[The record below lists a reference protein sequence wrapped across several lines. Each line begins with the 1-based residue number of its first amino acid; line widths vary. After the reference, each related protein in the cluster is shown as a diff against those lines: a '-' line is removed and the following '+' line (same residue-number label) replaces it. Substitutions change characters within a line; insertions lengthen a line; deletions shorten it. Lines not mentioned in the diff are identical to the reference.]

1 MSNDSSYN
9 PANNKVLAHHIWMS
23 LNSGYRNEPFMS
35 ASDGVMVVPVN
46 AAGEVL
52 FIHEPTI
59 FSGQPVM
66 FLPGGAVD
74 EGESPVEAANREM
87 QEEIG
92 FRAARLEL
100 LYEFHPLARHAQM
113 RIFAVLARELSE
125 SRLVG
130 DEPYQIPIMPYPLKN
145 FERLLSDGGQQCDST
160 VIAALY
166 MARTRILKES
176 AAV

>member
-1 MSNDSSYN
+1 MSNDSPYN

-23 LNSGYRNEPFMS
+23 LNSGYRNEPFIS
-35 ASDGVMVVPVN
+35 ASDGVMIVPVN

-59 FSGQPVM
+59 YSAQPVL

-74 EGESPVEAANREM
+74 EGENPLEAANREM

-92 FRAARLEL
+92 YGAARLEL
-100 LYEFHPLARHAQM
+100 LHEFHPLARHAHM

-125 SRLVG
+125 SRLLG
-130 DEPYQIPIMPYPLKN
+130 DEPYHIPIFPYPLRD
-145 FERLLSDGGQQCDST
+145 FERLLTDQDGGQLHDST
-160 VIAALY
+160 AIAALY
-166 MARTRILKES
+166 MARSRIAKG
-176 AAV
+176 